1 MGDNSLYHV
10 LALISKNHK
19 YNKMKSSFIYLLFLE
34 ESHNPLR
41 IKSLCGKFKD
51 EVMSWQQFWFLHT
64 YNICIDVQLI
74 YCKGITFLWMGKKVV
89 KISLYGCDYLNL
101 VYHQSAILWVSRFRH
116 SPISVARLQRKYR
129 LHWKLK
135 GRAASRFGLNLPPPE
150 SIHPENL
157 SPFKPV
163 LKTAD
168 GNGNE
173 RLTKM

>member
-1 MGDNSLYHV
+1 
-10 LALISKNHK
+10 
-19 YNKMKSSFIYLLFLE
+19 
-34 ESHNPLR
+34 
-41 IKSLCGKFKD
+41 
-51 EVMSWQQFWFLHT
+51 MSWQQFWFLHT

-157 SPFKPV
+157 SPFNVCTQKCRRQRKWATDENVEKDKQTAYKRV
-163 LKTAD
+163 LTLITHLYAILVSIHRD
-168 GNGNE
+168 TIILY
-173 RLTKM
+173 RWI